1 MQKGMKNTG
10 LLSTSFNGEC
20 YRNDQKKGKEKKNDK
35 GNRMEEDRERK
46 RDRKDDE
53 KRPGR

>member
-1 MQKGMKNTG
+1 MKKGMKNTD
-10 LLSTSFNGEC
+10 LLSTRFNGEC
-20 YRNDQKKGKEKKNDK
+20 YRNDQRKENNDK

-46 RDRKDDE
+46 RDHMHKE

>member
-20 YRNDQKKGKEKKNDK
+20 YRNDQREDNNDK
-35 GNRMEEDRERK
+35 GKRTEEDRERE
-46 RDRKDDE
+46 RDRMHKE

>member
-20 YRNDQKKGKEKKNDK
+20 YRNDQREENTDE
-35 GNRMEEDRERK
+35 GNIIEEDRERK
-46 RDRKDDE
+46 RDSMHKE
-53 KRPGR
+53 KLPGR

>member
-1 MQKGMKNTG
+1 MQKGIKNTG
-10 LLSTSFNGEC
+10 LLSTWFNGEC
-20 YRNDQKKGKEKKNDK
+20 YRNDQREENNDK

-46 RDRKDDE
+46 RGRMHKE